1 LPIRHTRYMGMREG
15 ELNPELCLS
24 QVHPNQVQAS
34 RAAMAQLACRD
45 LCVRWRQRAY
55 FHNMKFQ
62 WVEALR
68 DQRHSAGCERRQR
81 HRRLKR
87 VPSSAMFAS
96 SGAFAIKRQAK
107 YPHRLCSAD

>member
-1 LPIRHTRYMGMREG
+1 LPICHRRYMGMREG

-34 RAAMAQLACRD
+34 QAAMAQLACRD

-55 FHNMKFQ
+55 FHNMEFQ

-81 HRRLKR
+81 HRRL
-87 VPSSAMFAS
+87 
-96 SGAFAIKRQAK
+96 
-107 YPHRLCSAD
+107 